1 MAYVPFNLKPVDE
14 IDYQQRVQNE
24 ILNTRKRLSAVGQD
38 DLVMPPKND
47 QALPKIFEYLLRS
60 GHAATGLVSEVLAPG
75 IGETPGEFDPLQA
88 LKRGYM
94 GEEKLRTKDILT
106 DWGVS
111 DNPWFDKEI
120 LNVRVAP
127 STAGVAGFV
136 GDVLNPF
143 DPLNWLTLG
152 TGKAAAGAAQGMP
165 LLTKALGQ
173 NTAEQVASHLSPEI
187 VGGLKGATTGDLVNN
202 IINKFPSLT
211 DEQVNNIRGL
221 LNTAQGQG
229 LNLKTKLPTDTRHL
243 TAGLQIPLVN
253 TRVLPQTRIPGT
265 APVVTSVSNAM
276 NRLGKNKLVDDFKK
290 KFMPGYVS
298 PLDTKDVYKVL
309 RGLEGQPGVEGS
321 TLNEAQEF
329 LNSVV
334 KGTEDSVRYQAGE
347 GEKYLSAL
355 FDGMSKD
362 RQSELLYQVS
372 PAGSFTKLF
381 DTYGKSAVDEIQKLG
396 YSQPEALAAKA
407 FHDLRGTIA
416 KTFNDN
422 QIPMD
427 EMWSWVPMILNRKP
441 NTGESAAIKLA
452 FGGKDYV
459 PQTLDNDLL
468 NLVAKQYPNML
479 QRQLTFGAGSP
490 QEVNAVLKGAGYK
503 PIAEDHLY
511 NVMSTV
517 NERFIRAVETKKA
530 VDKIVNQYGLKPED
544 LQAGGMRSLPDG
556 YEVFRVATDKNTGKI
571 VFNPVDATEHA
582 TFMGGG
588 NVTGGTGKPLDTS
601 TMFAMPKDFA
611 RVWKDYQAIHYN
623 ESSGALYKF
632 LTKATSQFR
641 TLSYMVT
648 PGHIPRDF
656 ASNMY
661 NLWLMGMRTPKHLG
675 ASHSAAL
682 DLEKNIIFPT
692 SLNRDNPPSEGWSYL
707 IRTASGKLKVSNTPV
722 DGEFEAFVRS
732 NRAGNVERRLNKTIS
747 TPNGAMPMYDVLR
760 EANSRGVIDTGWWA
774 TEGPETAGMKAMSK
788 AEKAKSWVT
797 TLNPQKHPW
806 TQFFVRQTKLTDNTS
821 RIMGF
826 VDNLQKGDDLGTAAT
841 KVKTYLF
848 DYSELTPFEQK
859 VMRNV
864 IPFYCLSLTAEAL
877 TRSGWKKH
885 DEVVVGEEILTYN
898 INTQQTEW
906 KPILNVLSSPY
917 QGNMMHFKGKS
928 MDTLCTPDHKWI
940 VRRVDGTHNPE
951 LKEAWRIRTNYRLT
965 LCGEYNAPSRYDI
978 PDPILWLIG
987 WLSTD
992 GHIRQKGNYWEYV
1005 IYQKKSFV
1013 DEIRNVLDRLGG
1025 EYGECQ
1031 HPNGTAQ
1038 FYLKGT
1044 LKERIMAHYKSRD
1057 DLWNLIV
1064 QLDTRQLDILYD
1076 AMYKADGTQSGNNC
1090 SFFAKESGPIK
1101 DAFQLLCYLRG
1112 KLAKLTER
1120 GMYIRKEVQEIKY
1133 SALDVQMVDYTGT
1146 VWCPRTE
1153 NETWVARDNGYI
1165 FATGNTWLRKNIPLQ
1180 IKESLKQPGKLAT
1193 AGKYH
1198 EGISEEIT
1206 PENTPRYLQ
1215 KQASMLLPGGES
1227 YLTPPMPYQDL
1238 GRLPL
1243 SLEGMMEQLSNV
1255 NPLFRVPVEMAINKK
1270 FFSGLPIENYPDERA
1285 DKNNGALGELLGQSG
1300 IPWVD
1305 QKRGLNYILDNIPL
1319 YRNVTTMAPL
1329 ADPRIWGNFNEEV
1342 ANSPDLTRDYNKLLS
1357 FLIGPQL
1364 AASGRAKEIA
1374 TYEERDRLRAI
1385 IRLLKDQGMEIPD
1398 VRDLR

>member
-1 MAYVPFNLKPVDE
+1 MAYVPFNLKPIEDE
-14 IDYQQRVQNE
+14 VDYQQRVQNE

-38 DLVMPPKND
+38 DLTMPPKDD
-47 QALPKIFEYLLRS
+47 QTLPKIFEYLLRS
-60 GHAATGLVSEVLAPG
+60 GHAATGLVSEVLAPN

-106 DWGVS
+106 NWGVS
-111 DNPWFDKEI
+111 DEPWFDKEI

-136 GDVLNPF
+136 GDVLNPL
-143 DPLNWLTLG
+143 DPLNWLTFG
-152 TGKAAAGAAQGMP
+152 TGKAAAGTAQGMP
-165 LLTKALGQ
+165 LLSKALGQ
-173 NTAEQVASHLSPEI
+173 DTAEQVASQLSPEI
-187 VGGLKGATTGDLVNN
+187 VGGLKGSTTGDLVNN

-211 DEQVNNIRGL
+211 EDQVNNIRGL
-221 LNTAQGQG
+221 LNTAQSQG
-229 LNLKTKLPTDTRHL
+229 LNLKTKLPTDKKYL

-253 TRVLPQTRIPGT
+253 TKVLPQTRIPGT
-265 APVVTSVSNAM
+265 SPVVTSVGNAM
-276 NRLGKNKLVDDFKK
+276 NKLGKNKLVDDFKK
-290 KFMPGYVS
+290 KFIPGHVS

-321 TLNEAQEF
+321 TLNEAQDF
-329 LNSVV
+329 LKGVV
-334 KGTEDSVRYQAGE
+334 RETEDSIRYQAGE
-347 GEKYLSAL
+347 SEKYLNAL

-372 PAGSFTKLF
+372 PSGGFTKLF
-381 DTYGKSAVDEIQKLG
+381 DTYGKGAVDEIRKLG
-396 YSQPEALAAKA
+396 YSPQEALAAKA
-407 FHDLRGTIA
+407 YHDLRGTIY
-416 KTFNDN
+416 KRLNELE
-422 QIPMD
+422 IPVD
-427 EMWSWVPMILNRKP
+427 EMWSWTPIILKRKP
-441 NTGESAAIKLA
+441 STEEGAAIKLA
-452 FGGKDYV
+452 FGSKDYV

-490 QEVNAVLKGAGYK
+490 HEVNSVLQGAGYK

-530 VDKIVNQYGLKPED
+530 VDKIINQYGLKPED

-588 NVTGGTGKPLDTS
+588 NVTGGTGKPVDTS

-611 RVWKDYQAIHYN
+611 RVWQDYQAIHYN

-632 LTKATSQFR
+632 ITKATSQFR

-675 ASHSAAL
+675 TSHSAAL

-692 SLNRDNPPSEGWSYL
+692 MLNRDSPPGEGWSYL
-707 IRTASGKLKVSNTPV
+707 VRTASGKLKASNAPV
-722 DGEFEAFVRS
+722 DGEFEAFVRT
-732 NRAGNVERRLNKTIS
+732 NRAGNVERRFNKTIT
-747 TPNGAMPMYDVLR
+747 TPNGDMSMYDVIR
-760 EANSRGVIDTGWWA
+760 EANSRGVIDTGWWS

-788 AEKAKSWVT
+788 SEKAKSWVT

-826 VDNLQKGDDLGTAAT
+826 IDNLQKGDDLGTAAT
-841 KVKTYLF
+841 KIKTYLF

-859 VMRNV
+859 VMRNG
-864 IPFYCLSLTAEAL
+864 IPFY
-877 TRSGWKKH
+877 GW
-885 DEVVVGEEILTYN
+885 
-898 INTQQTEW
+898 
-906 KPILNVLSSPY
+906 
-917 QGNMMHFKGKS
+917 
-928 MDTLCTPDHKWI
+928 
-940 VRRVDGTHNPE
+940 
-951 LKEAWRIRTNYRLT
+951 
-965 LCGEYNAPSRYDI
+965 
-978 PDPILWLIG
+978 
-987 WLSTD
+987 
-992 GHIRQKGNYWEYV
+992 
-1005 IYQKKSFV
+1005 
-1013 DEIRNVLDRLGG
+1013 
-1025 EYGECQ
+1025 
-1031 HPNGTAQ
+1031 
-1038 FYLKGT
+1038 
-1044 LKERIMAHYKSRD
+1044 
-1057 DLWNLIV
+1057 
-1064 QLDTRQLDILYD
+1064 
-1076 AMYKADGTQSGNNC
+1076 
-1090 SFFAKESGPIK
+1090 
-1101 DAFQLLCYLRG
+1101 
-1112 KLAKLTER
+1112 
-1120 GMYIRKEVQEIKY
+1120 IRKNV
-1133 SALDVQMVDYTGT
+1133 
-1146 VWCPRTE
+1146 
-1153 NETWVARDNGYI
+1153 
-1165 FATGNTWLRKNIPLQ
+1165 PLQ
-1180 IKESLKQPGKLAT
+1180 IRELFKQPGKYAT

-1215 KQASMLLPGGES
+1215 KQASMLLPGGKS

-1270 FFSGLPIENYPDERA
+1270 FFSGLPIENYPGQVA
-1285 DKNNGALGELLGQSG
+1285 DKNNGALGALLGQSG
-1300 IPWVD
+1300 VPWVED
-1305 QKRGLNYILDNIPL
+1305 KRGLNYILDNIPL

-1329 ADPRIWGNFNEEV
+1329 ADTRIWGNFNEEV
-1342 ANSPDLTRDYNKLLS
+1342 ANSPDLTKDYNKLLS

-1385 IRLLKDQGMEIPD
+1385 IRLLKDQGMQIPD
-1398 VRDLR
+1398 VRDLE

>member
-1 MAYVPFNLKPVDE
+1 MAYVPFNLKPIEDE
-14 IDYQQRVQNE
+14 VDYQQRVQNE

-38 DLVMPPKND
+38 DLTMPPKDD
-47 QALPKIFEYLLRS
+47 QTLPKIFEYLLRS

-106 DWGVS
+106 NWGVS
-111 DNPWFDKEI
+111 DEPWFDKEI

-136 GDVLNPF
+136 GDVLNPL
-143 DPLNWLTLG
+143 DPLNWLTFG
-152 TGKAAAGAAQGMP
+152 TGRAAAGTAQGMP
-165 LLTKALGQ
+165 LLSKALGQ
-173 NTAEQVASHLSPEI
+173 GTAEQVASHLSPEI
-187 VGGLKGATTGDLVNN
+187 VGGLKGSTTGDLLNN

-211 DEQVNNIRGL
+211 EDQVNNIRGL
-221 LNTAQGQG
+221 LNTAQSQG
-229 LNLKTKLPTDTRHL
+229 LNLKTKLPTDKKYL

-253 TRVLPQTRIPGT
+253 TKVLPQTRIPGT
-265 APVVTSVSNAM
+265 APVVTSVGNAM

-298 PLDTKDVYKVL
+298 PLDTKDVYKTL
-309 RGLEGQPGVEGS
+309 KGLEGQPGVEGS
-321 TLNEAQEF
+321 TLNEAQDF
-329 LNSVV
+329 LQGVV
-334 KGTEDSVRYQAGE
+334 KGTEDSIRYQAGE
-347 GEKYLSAL
+347 GEKYLNAL

-372 PAGSFTKLF
+372 PSGGFTKLF

-396 YSQPEALAAKA
+396 YSPQEALAAKA

-427 EMWSWVPMILNRKP
+427 EMWSWVPMILKRKP
-441 NTGESAAIKLA
+441 STGEGAAIKLA

-468 NLVAKQYPNML
+468 NLVAKHYPNML

-490 QEVNAVLKGAGYK
+490 HEVNSVLQGTGYK

-530 VDKIVNQYGLKPED
+530 VDKIINQYGLKPED

-556 YEVFRVATDKNTGKI
+556 YEVFRIATDKNTGKI

-588 NVTGGTGKPLDTS
+588 NVIDDSKGKVFYRGGVKGQPVGRLAEESTIGNGVYLTDDPLVAKGYADIRAGKNGVSEVLETRLKVKEEEILDLSKSDILPITLKQGWALVLRDLMNSDKHYVQGAALKALESLGKDAPLKSMIGGFNAEFTKFLQGKGYKALVASEGGEGAIGEHLSYLVFNPKDLKKVSAKPDKPLDTS

-611 RVWKDYQAIHYN
+611 RVWQDYQSIHYN

-632 LTKATSQFR
+632 ITKATSQFR

-675 ASHSAAL
+675 TSHSAAL

-692 SLNRDNPPSEGWSYL
+692 TLNRDNPPGEGWSYL
-707 IRTASGKLKVSNTPV
+707 VRTASGKLKASNAPV
-722 DGEFEAFVRS
+722 DGEFEAFVRT
-732 NRAGNVERRLNKTIS
+732 NRAGNVERRLNKTIT
-747 TPNGAMPMYDVLR
+747 TPNGDISMYDVIR
-760 EANSRGVIDTGWWA
+760 EANSRGVIDTGWWS

-788 AEKAKSWVT
+788 SEKAKSWVT

-841 KVKTYLF
+841 KIKTYLF

-864 IPFYCLSLTAEAL
+864 IPFY
-877 TRSGWKKH
+877 
-885 DEVVVGEEILTYN
+885 
-898 INTQQTEW
+898 
-906 KPILNVLSSPY
+906 
-917 QGNMMHFKGKS
+917 
-928 MDTLCTPDHKWI
+928 
-940 VRRVDGTHNPE
+940 
-951 LKEAWRIRTNYRLT
+951 
-965 LCGEYNAPSRYDI
+965 
-978 PDPILWLIG
+978 
-987 WLSTD
+987 
-992 GHIRQKGNYWEYV
+992 
-1005 IYQKKSFV
+1005 
-1013 DEIRNVLDRLGG
+1013 
-1025 EYGECQ
+1025 
-1031 HPNGTAQ
+1031 
-1038 FYLKGT
+1038 
-1044 LKERIMAHYKSRD
+1044 
-1057 DLWNLIV
+1057 
-1064 QLDTRQLDILYD
+1064 
-1076 AMYKADGTQSGNNC
+1076 
-1090 SFFAKESGPIK
+1090 
-1101 DAFQLLCYLRG
+1101 
-1112 KLAKLTER
+1112 
-1120 GMYIRKEVQEIKY
+1120 
-1133 SALDVQMVDYTGT
+1133 
-1146 VWCPRTE
+1146 
-1153 NETWVARDNGYI
+1153 
-1165 FATGNTWLRKNIPLQ
+1165 TWLRKNVPLQ

-1215 KQASMLLPGGES
+1215 KQASMLLPGGKS

-1270 FFSGLPIENYPDERA
+1270 FFSGLPIENYPGQVA

-1300 IPWVD
+1300 VPWVED
-1305 QKRGLNYILDNIPL
+1305 KRGLNYILDNIPL

-1342 ANSPDLTRDYNKLLS
+1342 ANSPDLTKDYNKLLS

-1385 IRLLKDQGMEIPD
+1385 IRLLKDQGMQIPD
-1398 VRDLR
+1398 VRDLE